1 MSRDI
6 SRRQALLAGGTLA
19 TATTFGIVVS
29 SDNASATVDGDFSI
43 PDGETVLAD
52 QTLEDIRLSVD
63 ATYEYTSNADI
74 HGIELELHVGATTET
89 PDLIARHTRDD
100 LGADELAGSETLNG
114 SLMSASDFSIGDFE
128 PSNGEVRRTIVADL
142 RFYALRNGEVVADAT
157 HTETFDVVVND
168 EELEVNVTLGG
179 EGEVV
184 FETAD

>member
-1 MSRDI
+1 MRKKPT
-6 SRRQALLAGGTLA
+6 RRQALLAGGTLA

-29 SDNASATVDGDFSI
+29 TDNASATVDGDFSI
-43 PDGETVLAD
+43 PNGETVLAD
-52 QTLEDIRLSVD
+52 QTLEDVRIEVD
-63 ATYEYTSNADI
+63 AEYEYSSNADI

-100 LGADELAGSETLNG
+100 LGTDELAGSETLNG

>member
-1 MSRDI
+1 MTVGI
-6 SRRQALLAGGTLA
+6 A
-19 TATTFGIVVS
+19 TS
-29 SDNASATVDGDFSI
+29 SNNASATVDGDFSI
-43 PDGETVLAD
+43 PNGETVLAD

-63 ATYEYTSNADI
+63 ATWGYESNADI

-100 LGADELAGSETLNG
+100 LGTDELAGSETLNG

-157 HTETFDVVVND
+157 HTEAFDVVVND
-168 EELEVNVTLGG
+168 EELQVNVRLAGD
-179 EGEVV
+179 GEVI
-184 FETAD
+184 FETEG

>member
-1 MSRDI
+1 MTVGI
-6 SRRQALLAGGTLA
+6 
-19 TATTFGIVVS
+19 ATTS
-29 SDNASATVDGDFSI
+29 NNASATVDGDFSI

-63 ATYEYTSNADI
+63 AEYQYSSNADI
-74 HGIELELHVGATTET
+74 HQVELELHVGASADT

-100 LGADELAGSETLNG
+100 LGADELAGGETLNG

-142 RFYALRNGEVVADAT
+142 RFYALRNGEVVADAA

-184 FETAD
+184 FETSD